1 MDMTARP
8 GLPELSVKLDR
19 QILSLSECA
28 IHVEGF
34 PSKDLTIIAILATV
48 GQLGNEGL
56 QDLIAPANSSLAS
69 LRAWVFQSPV
79 REQEE
84 YGAHLNEIANLVDE
98 IEGLLP

>member
-1 MDMTARP
+1 MTARL

-19 QILSLSECA
+19 EILSLSECA

-56 QDLIAPANSSLAS
+56 QDLIAPAKASLAS
-69 LRAWVFQSPV
+69 LRAWVFRSTV
-79 REQEE
+79 REQEV
-84 YGAHLNEIANLVDE
+84 YGTHLDEMANLLDE